1 MKLNEIK
8 APKRKLARRVGRG
21 ISAGQGKNAGRGTK
35 GQKSRSRYKLP
46 RRFEGGQMPLIQRSP
61 KVGGFKNLRPRP
73 LTVTVERL
81 MKVITPGEKVTIK
94 LLVQKGLIKPR
105 NGARNVR
112 AKIVGKLASGK
123 FNYKLGAKVTAAT
136 LLKVGHKDE

>member
-1 MKLNEIK
+1 
-8 APKRKLARRVGRG
+8 
-21 ISAGQGKNAGRGTK
+21 
-35 GQKSRSRYKLP
+35 
-46 RRFEGGQMPLIQRSP
+46 MPLIQRSP